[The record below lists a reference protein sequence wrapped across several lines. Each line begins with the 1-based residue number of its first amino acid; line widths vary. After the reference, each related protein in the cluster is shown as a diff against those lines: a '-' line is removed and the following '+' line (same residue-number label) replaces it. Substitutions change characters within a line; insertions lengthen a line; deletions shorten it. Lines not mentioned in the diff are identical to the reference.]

1 MTAPVPKQGEMAMP
15 RLSIV
20 VPTYNERENLFPL
33 TQRIHDAL
41 QDLAVEW
48 EILVVDD
55 NSPDG
60 TAAEAEALARQHPLR
75 VLVRRDKKGLSRS
88 VLEGF
93 REARGDFLLVMDA
106 DLSHPPEVIPV
117 MWETMIREEC
127 DLVVGSRYVP
137 GGGIE
142 DWPFGR
148 RLTSRIAK
156 LLAMPLTDVKDPL
169 AGFFL
174 VRKSLVEGRAF
185 NPVGFK
191 ILLEILAQGGHG
203 KVREVPITFRD
214 RVRGT
219 SKLTHGVVL
228 AYLVQLGALYAGRA
242 FTVAR

>member
-1 MTAPVPKQGEMAMP
+1 MS

-55 NSPDG
+55 SSPDG
-60 TAAEAEALARQHPLR
+60 TAVEAKELAHRHPLR

-93 REARGDFLLVMDA
+93 REAHGDFLLVMDA
-106 DLSHPPEVIPV
+106 DLSHPPEAIPV
-117 MWETMIREEC
+117 MWETMIDQEC

-137 GGGIE
+137 GGRIE
-142 DWPFGR
+142 GWPFVR
-148 RLTSRIAK
+148 RLTSRISK
-156 LLAMPLTDVKDPL
+156 LMAMPLTEVKDPL

-174 VRKSLVEGRAF
+174 VRKSVVEERPF
-185 NPVGFK
+185 NPAGFK
-191 ILLEILAQGGHG
+191 ILLEILVKGRHG

-228 AYLVQLGALYAGRA
+228 AYLIQLVALYAGRTIA
-242 FTVAR
+242 HTRCSGRRCLE